1 MFWVS
6 KFMPKSG
13 ELVIF
18 FWPTFSES
26 VNSVWVLNYQC
37 QAQQKFSSENIA
49 SYLHVEPIPT
59 PKKNKWWQLL
69 NFFAKGLSAA
79 LGGARKGATWSKNP
93 LTAPLWKY
101 IQRNL
106 CQVSFCNLAWC
117 LETCR
122 AFGRKKQ
129 WRKRGREQ
137 KVMFVLLFF
146 CYVFVMLIFLF
157 FLPGFLKITFGILDD
172 FWFCFLHFVRFTNPD
187 HRAK

>member
-13 ELVIF
+13 ELVVF
-18 FWPTFSES
+18 FSPTFSES

-79 LGGARKGATWSKNP
+79 PEGPRQGSNLVQKPLDCPPLEIQTARTMSSVF
-93 LTAPLWKY
+93 LY
-101 IQRNL
+101 
-106 CQVSFCNLAWC
+106 
-117 LETCR
+117 
-122 AFGRKKQ
+122 FG
-129 WRKRGREQ
+129 E
-137 KVMFVLLFF
+137 MFGD
-146 CYVFVMLIFLF
+146 M
-157 FLPGFLKITFGILDD
+157 
-172 FWFCFLHFVRFTNPD
+172 
-187 HRAK
+187 

>member
-13 ELVIF
+13 ELVVF
-18 FWPTFSES
+18 FSSTFSES

-49 SYLHVEPIPT
+49 SYLHVEPIPAQ
-59 PKKNKWWQLL
+59 KKTNGG
-69 NFFAKGLSAA
+69 NFLIFSQRDSPRP
-79 LGGARKGATWSKNP
+79 LGGPRKGAIWSKNP
-93 LTAPLWKY
+93 FTAPLWKY
-101 IQRNL
+101 IQRKL
-106 CQVSFCNLAWC
+106 CQVSCCNLAWC

-137 KVMFVLLFF
+137 KVIQVLLFF
-146 CYVFVMLIFLF
+146 CYVFGTFIFVLCV
-157 FLPGFLKITFGILDD
+157 PGFSKITFVILDE

>member
-13 ELVIF
+13 DLVVVVF
-18 FWPTFSES
+18 SPTFSES

-59 PKKNKWWQLL
+59 PKKTSSG
-69 NFFAKGLSAA
+69 NFSIFSRRDSPRPLRG
-79 LGGARKGATWSKNP
+79 RVKGAIWSKNP
-93 LTAPLWKY
+93 LTAPVWKY
-101 IQRNL
+101 KQREL
-106 CQVSFCNLAWC
+106 CQVSFCTLARC

-129 WRKRGREQ
+129 
-137 KVMFVLLFF
+137 
-146 CYVFVMLIFLF
+146 
-157 FLPGFLKITFGILDD
+157 
-172 FWFCFLHFVRFTNPD
+172 
-187 HRAK
+187 

>member
-1 MFWVS
+1 MVGGAYLLKESRPIITWNTKIRGSIGVLGFKAHAKVRRI
-6 KFMPKSG
+6 G
-13 ELVIF
+13 F
-18 FWPTFSES
+18 FFPPTFSES

-49 SYLHVEPIPT
+49 SYLHVEPIPAQ
-59 PKKNKWWQLL
+59 KKTNGG
-69 NFFAKGLSAA
+69 NFLIFSQRDSPRP
-79 LGGARKGATWSKNP
+79 LGGPRKGAIWSKNP

-101 IQRNL
+101 IQRKL

-137 KVMFVLLFF
+137 KVM
-146 CYVFVMLIFLF
+146 
-157 FLPGFLKITFGILDD
+157 
-172 FWFCFLHFVRFTNPD
+172 
-187 HRAK
+187 